1 MKHHFETLDLQEGAS
16 QEEIQNAYER
26 LSKELDPKNNDHQE
40 FFIEEYEKVQE
51 AYKVLNQSSI
61 LKNSDS
67 SSGSFSSKKQEVS
80 PSSSK
85 KSGSFTV
92 TISPEKIE
100 ELKTKSL
107 SYKNITPDGLKILCV
122 LSMIGS
128 GLLSLLFFIFIF
140 AGFSFSV
147 GVVFLIFTIPFVF
160 KFIGAL
166 RMYKAK
172 KSGYLMYMIPSII
185 LNILFFLSLLT
196 GNQKD
201 PLFVFLFIL
210 IMIGFSIIFHSYK
223 KYLN

>member
-67 SSGSFSSKKQEVS
+67 SSGSFSSKNQEVS

-85 KSGSFTV
+85 QSGSFTV
-92 TISPEKIE
+92 TISPEKIA

-107 SYKNITPDGLKILCV
+107 SYKNIPPDGLNV
-122 LSMIGS
+122 
-128 GLLSLLFFIFIF
+128 
-140 AGFSFSV
+140 
-147 GVVFLIFTIPFVF
+147 
-160 KFIGAL
+160 
-166 RMYKAK
+166 
-172 KSGYLMYMIPSII
+172 
-185 LNILFFLSLLT
+185 
-196 GNQKD
+196 
-201 PLFVFLFIL
+201 
-210 IMIGFSIIFHSYK
+210 
-223 KYLN
+223 